1 MTAAIYRC
9 FAADDTLLYVGQ
21 SINSANRLS
30 QHKARSVWWDQVVRI
45 EIEAIAASDLNVAEL
60 RAIVNESPVHNV
72 IRTGSSRGKHV
83 RRPSNTYT
91 GDSPHKRLAAAA
103 LGQPVTEWI
112 AIRRADGRSWREIAA
127 DLADATDGQ
136 IVVTHEAVRGW
147 HEATAA

>member
-1 MTAAIYRC
+1 MDPT
-9 FAADDTLLYVGQ
+9 DTPTQ
-21 SINSANRLS
+21 
-30 QHKARSVWWDQVVRI
+30 
-45 EIEAIAASDLNVAEL
+45 
-60 RAIVNESPVHNV
+60 
-72 IRTGSSRGKHV
+72 
-83 RRPSNTYT
+83 
-91 GDSPHKRLAAAA
+91 RLAAAA